1 MQKSTDWLI
10 LNGNLHEEISTDFF
24 RKNRA
29 FRLGD
34 GFFETVRVVN
44 GSAHLWPAHYARI
57 KGCAKVL
64 KLEVPAIFSE
74 KFLEESIDNLLVKN
88 EIEGGGR
95 LRFTFFREGEG
106 TYRPTSNRLGF
117 ILEVDRM
124 PQRIFQLNDK
134 GISIDVFSELRK
146 DYDAFSAF
154 KMLGN
159 HIYIQA
165 SIWAQNNNLNDAFI
179 CNPKGNIIEAT
190 ASNAFIIKNGKIYTP
205 SVADGCVGGVMRMAL
220 INAAIRLG
228 IPVYESE
235 LSMNDITFADEV
247 FLTNA
252 IQGVSWVGS
261 FRAKRYYH
269 KLSDILLNEINSKET
284 VIN

>member
-34 GFFETVRVVN
+34 GFFETVRVIN

-57 KGCAKVL
+57 KGCAMVL
-64 KLEVPAIFSE
+64 KLEIPAIFSE
-74 KFLEESIDNLLVKN
+74 DFLVESINNLLSKN

-106 TYRPTSNRLGF
+106 TYRPTSNRMGF
-117 ILEVDRM
+117 LLEVDRM

-134 GISIDVFSELRK
+134 GISIDVYTELRK
-146 DYDAFSAF
+146 EYDAFSAF

-165 SIWAQNNNLNDAFI
+165 SVWAQNHNLEDAFI

-190 ASNAFIIKNGKIYTP
+190 ASNVFIVKNGRIYTP
-205 SVADGCVGGVMRMAL
+205 SVGGGCVGGVMRMAV
-220 INAAIRLG
+220 INAAIRLS
-228 IPVYESE
+228 IPVFESE

-252 IQGVSWVGS
+252 IQGVFWVGS

-269 KLSDILLNEINSKET
+269 KLSDLLLNEINSKET
-284 VIN
+284 VIS

>member
-1 MQKSTDWLI
+1 MQKSTDWLL

-34 GFFETVRVVN
+34 GFFETVRVIN

-57 KGCAKVL
+57 KGCAKIL
-64 KLEVPAIFSE
+64 KLEIPAIFSE
-74 KFLEESIDNLLVKN
+74 DFLVESINNLLSKN

-106 TYRPTSNRLGF
+106 TYRPTSNRMGF
-117 ILEVDRM
+117 LLEVDRM

-134 GISIDVFSELRK
+134 GISIDVYTELRK
-146 DYDAFSAF
+146 EYDAFSAF

-159 HIYIQA
+159 HIYILA
-165 SIWAQNNNLNDAFI
+165 SVWAQNHNLEDAFI

-190 ASNAFIIKNGKIYTP
+190 ASNVFIVKNGRIYTP
-205 SVADGCVGGVMRMAL
+205 SVGDGCVGGVMRMAV
-220 INAAIRLG
+220 INAAIRLS
-228 IPVYESE
+228 IPVFESE

-252 IQGVSWVGS
+252 IQGINWVGS

-269 KLSDILLNEINSKET
+269 KLSDLLLNEINSKET

>member
-1 MQKSTDWLI
+1 MHNNSDWLI

-34 GFFETVRVVN
+34 GFFETVRVIN
-44 GSAHLWPAHYARI
+44 GSVHLWPAHYARI
-57 KGCAKVL
+57 KGCAKAL
-64 KLEVPAIFSE
+64 KLEIPAIFSE
-74 KFLEESIDNLLVKN
+74 KFLEEAIGNLLEKN
-88 EIEGGGR
+88 DITGGGR

-106 TYRPTSNRLGF
+106 TYRPMSNRIGF
-117 ILEVDRM
+117 LLEAERL

-134 GISIDVFSELRK
+134 GISIDIFSDLRK
-146 DYDAFSAF
+146 EFGMFSPF

-159 HIYIQA
+159 PVYVQA
-165 SIWAQNNNLNDAFI
+165 SIWAQNHNLEDAFI

-190 ASNAFIIKNGKIYTP
+190 ASNIFIVKNGRIYTP
-205 SVADGCVGGVMRMAL
+205 AESDGCVGGVMRMAA
-220 INAAIRLG
+220 INSAVRLG
-228 IPVYESE
+228 IPIYESE

-252 IQGVSWVGS
+252 IQGITWVGS

-269 KLSDILLNEINSKET
+269 KLSDLLLNEINSKET

>member
-10 LNGNLHEEISTDFF
+10 LNGNLHQEISTDFF

-74 KFLEESIDNLLVKN
+74 KFLEESVDNLLTKN
-88 EIEGGGR
+88 EIEAGGR

-106 TYRPTSNRLGF
+106 TYRPTSNRMGF
-117 ILEVDRM
+117 LLEVDRM

-146 DYDAFSAF
+146 EYDAFSAF

-165 SIWAQNNNLNDAFI
+165 SVWAQNHNLEDAFI

-190 ASNAFIIKNGKIYTP
+190 ASNVFIVKNGRIYTP
-205 SVADGCVGGVMRMAL
+205 SVADGCVGGVMRMAV
-220 INAAIRLG
+220 INAAVRLG

-252 IQGVSWVGS
+252 VQGVCWVGS
-261 FRAKRYYH
+261 FRAKRYFH
-269 KLSDILLNEINSKET
+269 KLSDLLLSEINSKET
-284 VIN
+284 VIS